1 LTVFVDDKVDVFDD
15 KGEAVDALDDIGET
29 VEDFDFEDVT
39 VDVFDFETAVD
50 VASGDGNFLTTSGNL
65 NL

>member
-1 LTVFVDDKVDVFDD
+1 LTVFVDDEVDVFDD
-15 KGEAVDALDDIGET
+15 RGEAVDALDDIGET

>member
-1 LTVFVDDKVDVFDD
+1 LTVFVDDEVDVFDD
-15 KGEAVDALDDIGET
+15 RGEAVDA
-29 VEDFDFEDVT
+29 FDFEDVTVDAFDDEDVT

-50 VASGDGNFLTTSGNL
+50 VASGDGNFLTMSGNL